1 MLLVSW
7 TMRLLIVL
15 KLMEVVMML
24 LQSRRGV
31 LDNVERLDF
40 WSKIFY
46 LQQQQL

>member
-7 TMRLLIVL
+7 IMRLLIVL
-15 KLMEVVMML
+15 KLMEVIM
-24 LQSRRGV
+24 LQSRRCA

-40 WSKIFY
+40 WSQIFY